1 MSIFAQQ
8 DQTAE
13 PLCVFGP
20 RNGYSPQIGVFV
32 SQLDWMR
39 KVVPSRLQNLSVEE
53 LDWLPHPDA
62 NSIGALL
69 MHLAAAEVYYG
80 LHTFDG
86 VPWGRF
92 SYDIRK
98 KWGVAI
104 NLGKT
109 AQVRYKGFDLAYY
122 LSHLA
127 NAREHTLSELSKRND
142 E

>member
-32 SQLDWMR
+32 SQLNWMR
-39 KVVPSRLQNLSVEE
+39 KVVLSRLQNLSVEE

-62 NSIGALL
+62 NAIGALL
-69 MHLAAAEVYYG
+69 MHLAAEVYYG

-86 VPWGRF
+86 VPWGHF

-109 AQVRYKGFDLAYY
+109 HKFVIRALIWLTIYRIWPMPGSIRYP
-122 LSHLA
+122 
-127 NAREHTLSELSKRND
+127 N
-142 E
+142 

>member
-32 SQLDWMR
+32 SQLNWMR
-39 KVVPSRLQNLSVEE
+39 KVGLSRLYNLSVEE

-69 MHLAAAEVYYG
+69 IHLTASEAYYG
-80 LHTFDG
+80 LNTFSG
-86 VPWGRF
+86 VPWSRF
-92 SYDIRK
+92 PYDIRNK
-98 KWGVAI
+98 SSIKSAV
-104 NLGKT
+104 
-109 AQVRYKGFDLAYY
+109 VRRDHA
-122 LSHLA
+122 
-127 NAREHTLSELSKRND
+127 
-142 E
+142 